1 MMKEA
6 NWIIQHSTAQ
16 QKWIVQHYLGLD
28 SLWFLNL
35 DDKEIANLV
44 KEEDLNITSVLL
56 AEIHLDLVV
65 GDDKEGAKKDLA
77 EKKAALN
84 NTTDALMQLIS
95 ARVAREGDDVDIK
108 ACERLC
114 MMIAEDRFNNIAPAK
129 KKRNKQNRATVNE
142 DEKDE
147 NDEEDEKDEDNE
159 EVEVA
164 DAQGD
169 GSVANRA
176 INQ

>member
-1 MMKEA
+1 M
-6 NWIIQHSTAQ
+6 
-16 QKWIVQHYLGLD
+16 
-28 SLWFLNL
+28 
-35 DDKEIANLV
+35 
-44 KEEDLNITSVLL
+44 
-56 AEIHLDLVV
+56 
-65 GDDKEGAKKDLA
+65 
-77 EKKAALN
+77 
-84 NTTDALMQLIS
+84 

-114 MMIAEDRFNNIAPAK
+114 MMIAEDRVLFFIFFYFFGFCFDSTIIFLPSHQFNNIAPAK

-142 DEKDE
+142 DENDE

-164 DAQGD
+164 GAQGD
-169 GSVANRA
+169 GSLANRA